1 MDKKSLSIEHFT
13 RIINFRQQVRECFL
27 KRREVL
33 SNLID
38 AVKQSSH
45 LNSFVELSLAPCF
58 KHRWQSVYAA
68 LDDSEIDTKAV
79 NLVCLAQVPE
89 RDSLYFALDVMN
101 VRRPQSETLKDL
113 MICHGAK
120 REAFGNGV
128 VLGLPYSLLAFC
140 ENASSSWA
148 MTVNTERVKPE
159 QKAVA
164 VAVEQIEWLF
174 ANLGE
179 EKEVSVGLDGS
190 YGNIGFFSQ
199 MKDKKAFAVARMR
212 NDRVLY
218 RRPREPDGK
227 QGRDPKY
234 GEKFKFNEAESLGEA
249 EEVLEFEDAKHGQVR
264 LEKWSQLRFRQA
276 GEVVEIEVVRSQI
289 RLEREEAKRP
299 AAKWYGIHN
308 ETGQPTQLK
317 RCYLTAKHRWTI
329 EPANRFK
336 KERLYADKPMFRKA
350 ENSDKWLHISQILEW
365 ENYLWRSLA
374 KDERM
379 PWQKELSGE
388 KLTPGR
394 VLRSLANNLSEVAGQ
409 RAEVLPRGKGKGWEK
424 GRVRSRPTKYKI
436 EIKGKKKAKKEEQKE

>member
-1 MDKKSLSIEHFT
+1 MNKKDLNNEHFT
-13 RIINFRQQVRECFL
+13 RIINFRQQIRECFL
-27 KRREVL
+27 KRGEAL
-33 SNLID
+33 SSLLD

-68 LDDSEIDTKAV
+68 IDDSKIDTKAV
-79 NLVCLAQVPE
+79 NLACLQQVPE

-101 VRRPQSETLKDL
+101 VRRSASKTLKDL

-128 VLGLPYSLLAFC
+128 VLGLPYSLLAYC

-159 QKAVA
+159 QKAVK

-174 ANLGE
+174 AKMGE
-179 EKEVSVGLDGS
+179 AKEVSVGLDGS
-190 YGNIGFFSQ
+190 YGNIGFFTK
-199 MKDKKAFAVARMR
+199 MKGKKAFAVARMR

-218 RRPREPDGK
+218 QRPREPDGK

-234 GEKFKFNEAESLGEA
+234 GKKFKFNEPESFGEA
-249 EEVLEFEDAKHGQVR
+249 EQKLEFEDSKHGQVR

-289 RLEREEAKRP
+289 HLEKEEKKRP

-308 ETGQPTQLK
+308 QTGEPTELK

-329 EPANRFK
+329 EPANGFK

-350 ENSDKWLHISQILEW
+350 ENSDKWLQISQIIEW
-365 ENYLWRSLA
+365 ENYLWRNMA
-374 KDERM
+374 ADERM
-379 PWQKELSGE
+379 PWQKELSPE

-394 VLRSLANNLSEVAGQ
+394 VLRSLASNLSEVAEPVK
-409 RAEVLPRGKGKGWEK
+409 EVLPRGKASGWEK
-424 GRVRSRPTKYKI
+424 GRPRSRPAKYKI
-436 EIKGKKKAKKEEQKE
+436 ELKGKKKAKKEEQKE

>member
-1 MDKKSLSIEHFT
+1 M
-13 RIINFRQQVRECFL
+13 RACFL
-27 KRREVL
+27 KRGEAL
-33 SNLID
+33 FSLLD
-38 AVKQSSH
+38 AVKETSH

-58 KHRWQSVYAA
+58 EHQWQSVYAA
-68 LDDSEIDTKAV
+68 IDDSEIDTKQ
-79 NLVCLAQVPE
+79 LHLLCLAQVPV
-89 RDSLYFALDVMN
+89 RQSLYFALDVMN
-101 VRRPQSETLKDL
+101 VRRPDSETLKDL

-128 VLGLPYSLLAFC
+128 ILGLPYSLLAFC

-148 MTVNTERVKPE
+148 MTVNSRRVKPE
-159 QKAVA
+159 QKAVEVA
-164 VAVEQIEWLF
+164 VAQIEWLF
-174 ANLGE
+174 DNIGAE
-179 EKEVSVGLDGS
+179 EEASVGLDGS
-190 YGNIGFFSQ
+190 YGNLGFFTQ
-199 MKDKKAFAVARMR
+199 MKDKKGFAVARMR
-212 NDRVLY
+212 NDRTLY

-234 GEKFKFNEAESLGEA
+234 GEKFKFNEPQGWGEA

-264 LEKWSQLRFRQA
+264 IEKWSQKRFRQA
-276 GEVVEIEVVRSQI
+276 GEVVEIEVIRSQI
-289 RLEREEAKRP
+289 HLEREEAKRP
-299 AAKWYGIHN
+299 KAKWYGIHN
-308 ETGQPTQLK
+308 GTGERTELK

-350 ENSDKWLHISQILEW
+350 ENSDKWLQLSQILEW
-365 ENYLWRSLA
+365 EIYLWRDLA

-379 PWQKELSGE
+379 PWQKELSVE

-394 VLRSLANNLSEVAGQ
+394 VLKSLAKNLSGVAEP

-424 GRVRSRPTKYKI
+424 GRVRTRPTKYKI